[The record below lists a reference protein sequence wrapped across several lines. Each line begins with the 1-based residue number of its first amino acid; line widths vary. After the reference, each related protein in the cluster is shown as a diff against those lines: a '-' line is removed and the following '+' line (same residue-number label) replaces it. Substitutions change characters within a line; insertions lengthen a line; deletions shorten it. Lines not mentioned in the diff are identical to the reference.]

1 MLVFLLFLTL
11 GCANE
16 TTPHQPQSRP
26 KVSTPA
32 PTTKPAPQPSKSP
45 SKPAGENTV
54 GLVSTAGAD
63 TYKQYCVACHQADG
77 TGMNGML
84 ATDLTD
90 PKVLSKTDAVLLE
103 TIRKGVVGNKGQMPA
118 WGATLSDSQMKGVLT
133 YIRVTFQK

>member
-1 MLVFLLFLTL
+1 
-11 GCANE
+11 
-16 TTPHQPQSRP
+16 
-26 KVSTPA
+26 
-32 PTTKPAPQPSKSP
+32 
-45 SKPAGENTV
+45 
-54 GLVSTAGAD
+54 
-63 TYKQYCVACHQADG
+63 
-77 TGMNGML
+77 MNGML